1 MIGHTIAVHDGR
13 KHVPV
18 YVTESMV
25 GHKLGEF
32 APSRTFEFRGQEQWI
47 LMSELIDLDEVAGA
61 RSTHKF
67 ARLSFKRSCD
77 LCATKIS
84 IARGAQFCDRG
95 AATVVRRFWRVPYPT
110 LKITNDFPLTNYT
123 LPSAGQT
130 KDRPKRWRPR
140 ARGRATRIN
149 KRTCHITVVVAQLSE
164 EELEMRAAQM
174 AASGRRSAD
183 ADRAA
188 RVAASKETEEETPS
202 DDDEMVE
209 EEFDST
215 SAESD
220 EEVAIE
226 QIENS
231 DQDLEQ
237 DNESTDSQSS
247 DEAEVE
253 TPDDN
258 TEVDQQDEK
267 EA

>member
-1 MIGHTIAVHDGR
+1 
-13 KHVPV
+13 
-18 YVTESMV
+18 
-25 GHKLGEF
+25 
-32 APSRTFEFRGQEQWI
+32 
-47 LMSELIDLDEVAGA
+47 MSGLIDLDEVAGA

-67 ARLSFKRSCD
+67 ARLSASKARVVLD
-77 LCATKIS
+77 LIRDEDLDR
-84 IARGAQFCDRG
+84 AREELQFCDRG
-95 AATVVRRFWRVPYPT
+95 AATVVSKVLESAVSNAENNERLSADELYVAECWADEGPT
-110 LKITNDFPLTNYT
+110 L
-123 LPSAGQT
+123 
-130 KDRPKRWRPR
+130 KRWRPR

-231 DQDLEQ
+231 DQDLEP

-247 DEAEVE
+247 NEAEVE